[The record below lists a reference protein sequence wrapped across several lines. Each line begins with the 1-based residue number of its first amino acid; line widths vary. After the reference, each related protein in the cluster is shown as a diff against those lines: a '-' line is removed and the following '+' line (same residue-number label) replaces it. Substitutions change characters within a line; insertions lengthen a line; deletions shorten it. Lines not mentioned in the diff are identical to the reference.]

1 MKYRVI
7 GDTEVSGAGNP
18 HALFFSEFT
27 DRPKSAQNFPQ
38 RSVGL

>member
-1 MKYRVI
+1 
-7 GDTEVSGAGNP
+7 VSSSIRKFLTQETP
-18 HALFFSEFT
+18 TPFFSEFA